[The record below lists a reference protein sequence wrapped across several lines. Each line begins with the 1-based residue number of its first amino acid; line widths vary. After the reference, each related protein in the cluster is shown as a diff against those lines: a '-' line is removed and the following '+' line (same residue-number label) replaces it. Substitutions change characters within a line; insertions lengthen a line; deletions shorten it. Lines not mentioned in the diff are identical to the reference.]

1 MEKELREVDSIITNC
16 SDYCVMIGSQG
27 MASIFEKA
35 GCNHAKIV
43 GEVGFD
49 MSVDDIMPRRDSS
62 LSCGTR

>member
-49 MSVDDIMPRRDSS
+49 MSVDDIMP
-62 LSCGTR
+62 